1 MHDELAEARLSYAF
15 RCTVPVVRVY
25 VAQHTSIT
33 EGDRCVRALRCF
45 NADSCGDCG
54 GFDISSNGAQ
64 VIQSHVFI
72 GSVDDM
78 FCLIQ
83 HLTQLY
89 VVHVPSLSK
98 ELM

>member
-1 MHDELAEARLSYAF
+1 MHYGARCLSYV
-15 RCTVPVVRVY
+15 CTWRSSQVSQKAT
-25 VAQHTSIT
+25 VARGHCGASMRI
-33 EGDRCVRALRCF
+33 V
-45 NADSCGDCG
+45 GDCG
-54 GFDISSNGAQ
+54 GTFLLTVQ

>member
-1 MHDELAEARLSYAF
+1 VHGACR
-15 RCTVPVVRVY
+15 T
-25 VAQHTSIT
+25 
-33 EGDRCVRALRCF
+33 CVRGAAHKYHRRRPLRKGT
-45 NADSCGDCG
+45 AVLQCG
-54 GFDISSNGAQ
+54 SSAIAQYCTFLLTVQ